1 MALINT
7 MVGGG
12 TMSSESCAEVVPQ
25 MTVPLSTNAAGVCST
40 VLSSAASALSGVGLS
55 WTPPGTSGVTTFAD
69 ECCATC
75 A

>member
-40 VLSSAASALSGVGLS
+40 VLSSAASTLSGVGLS